1 MAPLEHAAQRAACP
15 VLRSQVCACVC
26 VVCAHGHVGAACGV
40 ENGQRSAAGH
50 RAQGLSGCRVRERG
64 GVVPRMAL
72 GRETRDCTVCTPRE
86 NKGAFNLEFVCVL
99 GHGVT
104 AVLYLCAG
112 RARGC

>member
-1 MAPLEHAAQRAACP
+1 ML
-15 VLRSQVCACVC
+15 VC
-26 VVCAHGHVGAACGV
+26 VSCVRMATWVRRAGWRTD
-40 ENGQRSAAGH
+40 NGQPRVTGPTAH
-50 RAQGLSGCRVRERG
+50 RVVRERG

-112 RARGC
+112 RARDAFAVCVKTFVKRKRRGAGGRRGC